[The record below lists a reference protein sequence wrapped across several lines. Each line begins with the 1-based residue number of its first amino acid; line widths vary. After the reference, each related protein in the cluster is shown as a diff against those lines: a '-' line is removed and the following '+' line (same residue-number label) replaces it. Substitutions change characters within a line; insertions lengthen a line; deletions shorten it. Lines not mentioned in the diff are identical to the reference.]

1 MENITDYLGFIGAV
15 IILSITPGADTIFIL
30 TKSIAGGYKQGFASV
45 AGIVCGLFVHTALA
59 AFGLSIILMTSSLLF
74 NIVKIAGAAYLI
86 YLGIMAIKS
95 KSNIIISSAKKEVSI
110 KKTFRQG
117 FFTNILN
124 PKVALFFL
132 ALLPQFVNIN
142 ASTPVPFLILGLTF
156 IAIGTVWSLFLVA
169 ASSYISSSL
178 RTSNFSS
185 YLNKIS
191 GVIFII
197 LGLNILRIKN

>member
-45 AGIVCGLFVHTALA
+45 AGIICGLFVHTALA

-86 YLGIMAIKS
+86 YLGIMALKS
-95 KSNIIISSAKKEVSI
+95 KSSININKENASSSFFLV
-110 KKTFRQG
+110 FRQG
-117 FFTNILN
+117 LFTNLLN

-132 ALLPQFVNIN
+132 ALLPQFVKSN
-142 ASTPVPFLILGLTF
+142 AESPVPFLILGFTLSF
-156 IAIGTVWSLFLVA
+156 V
-169 ASSYISSSL
+169 
-178 RTSNFSS
+178 
-185 YLNKIS
+185 
-191 GVIFII
+191 GV
-197 LGLNILRIKN
+197 